1 MMEQK
6 ENEHLVFTNEMPSW
20 KIKLSYVFAGIFL
33 ILGVI
38 ILYFSWDFT
47 QFRDGWDIFAFIL
60 IGGLGFFFCILPFY
74 LIKTMKRRLKIHTKE
89 ELRNDG
95 YHFFYYDEFT
105 KNQYHLNMPFEN
117 MEFVL
122 ISLGL
127 FEISQSYVDADG
139 DVEKQRIKKV
149 FAKIHIMGT
158 LTEGNEKIVGISIDK
173 KDTFDVWMNL
183 FQQNDVPIYYT
194 EYGLNHI
201 SLTKE
206 LFNDIP
212 MKPYEGRLPF
222 TIGKALYDPYDE
234 LEFLTDGQKDKHKKT
249 RKYIRL
255 LTLVLGLIQIP
266 IVSLWLPHIEIEN
279 AIFDSDLYGAIWVFT
294 IFALLFA
301 NLPRL
306 RRRWYEPLIDITKVI
321 VGVII
326 GTLFIREAT
335 EEFYDALFLN
345 YFAIVF
351 LYLAVIY
358 FSQFRNWIRQKLQ
371 GSPQ

>member
-1 MMEQK
+1 
-6 ENEHLVFTNEMPSW
+6 
-20 KIKLSYVFAGIFL
+20 
-33 ILGVI
+33 

-47 QFRDGWDIFAFIL
+47 QFRDGWNIFAFIL

-222 TIGKALYDPYDE
+222 TIGKALYD
-234 LEFLTDGQKDKHKKT
+234 
-249 RKYIRL
+249 
-255 LTLVLGLIQIP
+255 
-266 IVSLWLPHIEIEN
+266 
-279 AIFDSDLYGAIWVFT
+279 
-294 IFALLFA
+294 
-301 NLPRL
+301 
-306 RRRWYEPLIDITKVI
+306 
-321 VGVII
+321 
-326 GTLFIREAT
+326 
-335 EEFYDALFLN
+335 
-345 YFAIVF
+345 
-351 LYLAVIY
+351 
-358 FSQFRNWIRQKLQ
+358 
-371 GSPQ
+371 